1 MAMVH
6 QGWAMPRHTAELLAC
21 WNRDGVQSGHKE
33 RWKIVPTCIWW
44 TIWKERNQRCFEN
57 KSIHLLLL
65 GRNSRHFED
74 KSNHIQKIKM
84 NCLSLLYFWCKQK
97 LMGGIE
103 DLEPEKRQLQ
113 FEQGC
118 LRQVG
123 SKKKRSN
130 RGTCS
135 IRQG

>member
-33 RWKIVPTCIWW
+33 RWKIVPKCIWW

-57 KSIHLLLL
+57 
-65 GRNSRHFED
+65 

-103 DLEPEKRQLQ
+103 DLVDFIGE
-113 FEQGC
+113 
-118 LRQVG
+118 V
-123 SKKKRSN
+123 
-130 RGTCS
+130 
-135 IRQG
+135 